1 MKVEVLKS
9 ERIKDFVEY
18 CKKHRNEVDD
28 SFLYD
33 EDLNGF
39 EPNTEN
45 PTYILTNQQ
54 GEMRGA
60 ASLIL
65 DEYNKR
71 GKRARFR
78 IFHTEATDSIN
89 YRKLLDAILRHAAGL
104 EAVYL
109 FIPLKNKSIID
120 SIETLDFSIER
131 YSYVLVREDN
141 DVPNLDF
148 PRDFEIKAFRPGVDE
163 TVWSEVRNAGF
174 ANVKGNETPV
184 TPEMVAKL
192 VSSTDYIDGGM
203 QILYHLA
210 KPVGVVMGAI
220 DEYENAPIMNIGP
233 IAVIPEYQGK
243 GLGRLLLR
251 ASLHFAKENSFKRT
265 ILSVNP
271 ENDKAI
277 KLYLQEGFQEV
288 ESFVS
293 YEFKIAGANLQQ

>member
-1 MKVEVLKS
+1 MKVEVLKN
-9 ERIKDFVEY
+9 ERVRDFIEY
-18 CKKHRNEVDD
+18 CKNHKNEVDD

-33 EDLNGF
+33 EDLDEF

-45 PTYILTNQQ
+45 PTYILINQQ
-54 GEMRGA
+54 GEIKGS
-60 ASLIL
+60 ASLII

-78 IFHTEATDSIN
+78 IFHTELTDIN
-89 YRKLLDAILRHAAGL
+89 DYRQLLEAILQDATGL
-104 EAVYL
+104 ESVYL
-109 FIPLKNKSIID
+109 FIPMKNKQLVD
-120 SIETLDFSIER
+120 TIEKLDFSIER
-131 YSYVLVREDN
+131 YSYVLVREN
-141 DVPNLDF
+141 MDVPEWKLPEDYY
-148 PRDFEIKAFRPGVDE
+148 IKTFRPGVDE

-174 ANVKGNETPV
+174 AKVKGNETPV

-210 KPVGVVMGAI
+210 KVVGVVMGAI
-220 DEYENAPIMNIGP
+220 DEYEDAPIMNIGP
-233 IAVIPEYQGK
+233 VAVIPEYQGI

-251 ASLHFAKENSFKRT
+251 AALHFAKENAFKRT

-277 KLYLQEGFQEV
+277 NLYLQEGFQEV

-293 YEFKIAGANLQQ
+293 FEFKIAGANLQQ

>member
-9 ERIKDFVEY
+9 ERVKDFVEY
-18 CKKHRNEVDD
+18 CKKNRNEVDD

-33 EDLNGF
+33 EDLDEF

-54 GEMRGA
+54 GEISGA

-78 IFHTEATDSIN
+78 IFHTEGTDIKY
-89 YRKLLDAILRHAAGL
+89 YRALLEAILQHSEGL
-104 EAVYL
+104 ERVYL
-109 FIPLKNKSIID
+109 FIPMKNKQLVD
-120 SIETLDFSIER
+120 SIEKLDFSIER
-131 YSYVLVREDN
+131 YSFVLVREDS
-141 DVPNLDF
+141 DVPEMDF
-148 PRDFEIKAFRPGVDE
+148 PRDFEIKTFRPGIDE

-174 ANVKGNETPV
+174 AKVKGNETPV

-192 VSSTDYIDGGM
+192 VTSTDYIEGGM

-220 DEYENAPIMNIGP
+220 DEYENAPVMNIGP
-233 IAVIPEYQGK
+233 IAVIPDYQGK

-251 ASLHFAKENSFKRT
+251 TALNFAKENSFKRT

-293 YEFKIAGANLQQ
+293 YEYEIAGANLQQ